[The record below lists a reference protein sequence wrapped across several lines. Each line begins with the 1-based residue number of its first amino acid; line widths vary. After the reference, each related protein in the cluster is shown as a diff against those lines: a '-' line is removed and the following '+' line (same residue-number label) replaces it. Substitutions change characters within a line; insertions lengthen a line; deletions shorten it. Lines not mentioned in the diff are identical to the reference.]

1 MRHSSPT
8 FALSIPAFLLLTAGL
23 GGPVAAGEIAA
34 EKQAILSEMENVA
47 EQMAMQREQAPD
59 GDGQDVEA
67 GFRQMTDHGA
77 RQLELEF
84 GASDSQVQSFR
95 EQARAIGREHGLFD

>member
-8 FALSIPAFLLLTAGL
+8 VSLSMLGFLLLTAGL
-23 GGPVAAGEIAA
+23 SGPAAAGDVAA
-34 EKQAILSEMENVA
+34 EKQTILSEMESVA
-47 EQMAMQREQAPD
+47 AQMAMQREQAPQ
-59 GDGQDVEA
+59 GGGQDVEA